1 MRASSPAEPTVPLN
15 GASALGHAVAGTL
28 FVMSA
33 TMTGVQDMVAA
44 VTGGTGTLFLV
55 HCGTLLMLTWT
66 GAQVALVSEAIER
79 RDGSLVL
86 RAVPPRAVMRRV
98 RERWWWRTP
107 ALLALHLA
115 LTGLGR
121 L

>member
-1 MRASSPAEPTVPLN
+1 MRSSEPEASVTPLN
-15 GASALGHAVAGTL
+15 GASALGHALAGVL

-44 VTGGTGTLFLV
+44 VSGSTGTLLLV